1 MKIKSHNKIFSLFIA
16 SFIFMIFAGVLFFG
30 EINISYAG
38 TCDCFDST
46 TAAPPQFQ
54 AGAELECAQSC
65 VSKGHYNYIF
75 DKGVLN
81 PFPKD
86 ARVLLGTAD
95 THYCICTSGLGSE
108 QDREELPGI
117 TDQAVCNTKCTENG
131 YDQGYMSPDSIAQ
144 IQSNNEHRVASLT
157 EEDRCLSALPSTWIK
172 CPLLGILK
180 LAGWLLNIA
189 FLLFAW
195 VIDANK
201 LNAVLSNQAIYDS
214 WEVVRDLLN
223 IAFILVLL
231 FSAFA
236 SIFQAS
242 SYNYKKIL
250 LWLVI
255 MALLVNFSYPITRF
269 IIDVSNS
276 LMYTILKQA
285 FGANNEPFIMRLAP
299 FNTLKDII
307 TPPDGPKTDLT
318 QIIASIIFVFIL
330 ALTILAMG
338 LLLLIR
344 TIALAILIIFSP
356 IAFVGSI
363 LSKGGEW
370 WDHLFKYAMAGPMMA
385 IVLAVSMNIIKAM
398 GDLSLSGEGYS
409 GAGSAT
415 DFVPMAKFII
425 PITILWVGI
434 GMASKGIA
442 GSSTIVGGVQ
452 KFAKVVGKRFSGYN
466 YGKSQ
471 YDAFAAKRKARADEI
486 QKGRFGDNIGNQMNK
501 LEDSAIGAL
510 HIPILSKDAR
520 KRVEKMRQ
528 AEKIKDVKD
537 KADDLKGAPIDSL
550 SIEVNNSFDMG
561 TGAVKP
567 NITKGQAGSAQAFM
581 DKQGDDRKTFIEDVL
596 QTKGGTKTPGLA
608 GSGIENLFAG
618 LAATHPT
625 RVAADR
631 VAAGTA
637 SADELRRVTS
647 YVNKKS
653 EDIVNQYTK

>member
-1 MKIKSHNKIFSLFIA
+1 MHNI
-16 SFIFMIFAGVLFFG
+16 
-30 EINISYAG
+30 
-38 TCDCFDST
+38 
-46 TAAPPQFQ
+46 TAANSPEFD
-54 AGAELECAQSC
+54 AALESEGPAPTTGPYSGSGT
-65 VSKGHYNYIF
+65 VSTEPTGS
-75 DKGVLN
+75 N
-81 PFPKD
+81 PD
-86 ARVLLGTAD
+86 APSTMALDPTRTVGQVSHGGLKSTVDGD
-95 THYCICTSGLGSE
+95 NDYCSGLNIIGS
-108 QDREELPGI
+108 PI
-117 TDQAVCNTKCTENG
+117 VCTLVG
-131 YDQGYMSPDSIAQ
+131 
-144 IQSNNEHRVASLT
+144 V
-157 EEDRCLSALPSTWIK
+157 
-172 CPLLGILK
+172 LK
-180 LAGWLLNIA
+180 LAGWFLNVAI
-189 FLLFAW
+189 LLFAW
-195 VIDANK
+195 VIDASK
-201 LNAVLSNQAIYDS
+201 LNAVLSDPAIFKS
-214 WEVVRDLLN
+214 WTVVRDLLN

-276 LMYTILKQA
+276 LMYTIIKQQFDGYTNENIIFRVMPEGFDALK
-285 FGANNEPFIMRLAP
+285 EV
-299 FNTLKDII
+299 I
-307 TPPDGPKTDLT
+307 TPTTKPEIPQLL
-318 QIIASIIFVFIL
+318 ASIIFVFIL
-330 ALTILAMG
+330 AMTILAMG

-344 TIALAILIIFSP
+344 TIALAIIIIFSP

-385 IVLAVSMNIIKAM
+385 IVLAVSMQLMKATTA
-398 GDLSLSGEGYS
+398 LSSFSGQGQDYT
-409 GAGSAT
+409 GAGSMI
-415 DFVPMAKFII
+415 DFVPMAQFAI
-425 PITILWVGI
+425 PITVLWVGI

-442 GSSTIVGGVQ
+442 GSSAIVGGVQ
-452 KFAKVVGKRFSGYN
+452 KFAKGVGKRFSGYN

-486 QKGRFGDNIGNQMNK
+486 QKGRLGGNIGNQMNK

-581 DKQGDDRKTFIEDVL
+581 NKQGDDRKTFIEDVL

-625 RVAADR
+625 RLAADR

>member
-16 SFIFMIFAGVLFFG
+16 SFIFMIFAGVLFFDSS
-30 EINISYAG
+30 INFVHAFSVDCTSTTDTALGVCTGGKDMLSANNNVQQNITCANCTSSYCASDWLYCKWIPNATIAANPSAPVDVNAAASNAVVSKQGLNVTDAAKGAIIIWVLGGILSLAG
-38 TCDCFDST
+38 TF
-46 TAAPPQFQ
+46 
-54 AGAELECAQSC
+54 
-65 VSKGHYNYIF
+65 
-75 DKGVLN
+75 LN
-81 PFPKD
+81 V
-86 ARVLLGTAD
+86 A
-95 THYCICTSGLGSE
+95 
-108 QDREELPGI
+108 I
-117 TDQAVCNTKCTENG
+117 T
-131 YDQGYMSPDSIAQ
+131 
-144 IQSNNEHRVASLT
+144 
-157 EEDRCLSALPSTWIK
+157 
-172 CPLLGILK
+172 
-180 LAGWLLNIA
+180 
-189 FLLFAW
+189 LFAW

-214 WEVVRDLLN
+214 WKVVRDLLN

-255 MALLVNFSYPITRF
+255 MALLVNFSFPITRF

-276 LMYTILKQA
+276 LMYTILKVQLVGSTPDNIL
-285 FGANNEPFIMRLAP
+285 FKVMPSTFDSLRD
-299 FNTLKDII
+299 TLTATAGKDI
-307 TPPDGPKTDLT
+307 TSLL
-318 QIIASIIFVFIL
+318 ASIIFVFIL

-338 LLLLIR
+338 LILLIR
-344 TIALAILIIFSP
+344 TIALAIIIIFSP
-356 IAFVGSI
+356 VAFVGSI

-370 WDHLFKYAMAGPMMA
+370 WDNLFKYAMAGPMMA
-385 IVLAVSMNIIKAM
+385 IVLAVSMKIMQATNQ
-398 GDLSLSGEGYS
+398 LSLAGSNEYS
-409 GAGSAT
+409 KSTGGSAT
-415 DFVPMAKFII
+415 FIAMAQFAI
-425 PITILWVGI
+425 PITVLWVGI

-452 KFAKVVGKRFSGYN
+452 KFAKGVGKRFSGYN